1 MGDEVLYAAEGNV
14 AYVTL
19 NRPDRLNTMIP
30 ALVEALIAALQ
41 KATDDHKIRT
51 VVLTGAGKAFCAGA
65 DLGGGSEPAGEAS
78 PRPGRTAQIH
88 SMRQTMYTVELLRS
102 MGKVTI
108 AAITGACAG
117 VGLSWACACDVRL
130 AAASAKFNT
139 AFLTAGSSGDF
150 GISTTLPDVM
160 GPAKALEFL
169 LFPRK
174 IDSQT
179 ALEMG
184 LVSEVLDDDQLL
196 DAVRRRAELVAALPP
211 RSVANLKANHYVARS
226 VPFPELL
233 DIEAAHHIDSI
244 QSPDAHEAMR
254 AYLEKRPPNYA

>member
-1 MGDEVLYAAEGNV
+1 MGDEVLYSAEGNV
-14 AYVTL
+14 AFVTL
-19 NRPDRLNTMIP
+19 NRPDRLNTMTP
-30 ALVEALIAALQ
+30 ALVEALIATLQ
-41 KATDDHKIRT
+41 QAADDRTIRT

-65 DLGGGSEPAGEAS
+65 DLGGAAEPTDA
-78 PRPGRTAQIH
+78 PKPGLSAQVR

-108 AAITGACAG
+108 AAINGACAG

-150 GISTTLPDVM
+150 GISATLPNVL

-179 ALEMG
+179 ELEMG
-184 LVSEVLDDDQLL
+184 LVAEVLPDDQLL

-211 RSVANLKANHYVARS
+211 RSVANLKANHYTAS
-226 VPFPELL
+226 AVPFAELL

-244 QSPDAHEAMR
+244 QSPDAHEAMM
-254 AYLEKRPPNYA
+254 AYLEKRPPKYA